1 MACFRNNKIFRRNLD
16 TTDFPRN
23 DMKLILRNHVKLFDH
38 FPARYTSTQES
49 WNSYQLLRNREKLDK
64 LKNMKIH
71 CCKR

>member
-38 FPARYTSTQES
+38 FSARYTSTQES